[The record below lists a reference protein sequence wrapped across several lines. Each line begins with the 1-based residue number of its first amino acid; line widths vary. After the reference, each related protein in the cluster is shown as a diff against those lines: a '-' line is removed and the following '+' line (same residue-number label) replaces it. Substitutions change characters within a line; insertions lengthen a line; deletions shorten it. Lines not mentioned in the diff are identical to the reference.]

1 MALLRTQAVRVHEPG
16 GPEALSVET
25 IEVGDPG
32 PGQVRMTHE
41 AIGLNFIDT
50 YHRSG
55 LYEIEL
61 PATIG
66 SEGAGIVEAVGP
78 GVEGLAAGDRVAY
91 GDALGAYAGARV
103 IDAGRLVRL
112 PDSIE
117 AEIAA
122 ATMLKGLT
130 AWYLLHRTHRVRAG
144 ETLLVHAAAG
154 GVGSLLCQWARALGA
169 RVLGTAGSREK
180 ADRARAAG
188 CDAVIRYRDEDVASR
203 VSELTAGRGVDV
215 AYDGVGASTF
225 EASLASLA
233 PFGLLASFGNASG
246 PVPPVNLLSLR
257 KKGVYLTRPS
267 LGLHVAAP
275 EDLRRG
281 AHALFTALTD
291 GTLEVLIGQRFRLE
305 EARAAHESLE
315 TRLTVGSTVL
325 LP

>member
-1 MALLRTQAVRVHEPG
+1 
-16 GPEALSVET
+16 
-25 IEVGDPG
+25 
-32 PGQVRMTHE
+32 
-41 AIGLNFIDT
+41 
-50 YHRSG
+50 
-55 LYEIEL
+55 
-61 PATIG
+61 
-66 SEGAGIVEAVGP
+66 
-78 GVEGLAAGDRVAY
+78 
-91 GDALGAYAGARV
+91 
-103 IDAGRLVRL
+103 
-112 PDSIE
+112 
-117 AEIAA
+117 
-122 ATMLKGLT
+122 
-130 AWYLLHRTHRVRAG
+130 
-144 ETLLVHAAAG
+144 
-154 GVGSLLCQWARALGA
+154 
-169 RVLGTAGSREK
+169 
-180 ADRARAAG
+180 
-188 CDAVIRYRDEDVASR
+188 VIRYRDEDVASR

-315 TRLTVGSTVL
+315 TRLTVGSTLL